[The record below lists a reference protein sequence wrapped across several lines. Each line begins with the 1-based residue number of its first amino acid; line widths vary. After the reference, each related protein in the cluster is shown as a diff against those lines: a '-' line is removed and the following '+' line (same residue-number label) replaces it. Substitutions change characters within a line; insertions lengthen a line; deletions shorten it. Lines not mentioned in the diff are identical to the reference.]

1 MHHGCVNFY
10 SGLQLLHD
18 LQAKKKAQQEAAAKR
33 AGGKKGQ
40 AKPAA
45 APAKTAQSDFTD
57 SESEEEEDMQ
67 RVSQQNSRFA
77 FLVPDIP
84 ATAPKVSLQGASG
97 GLAGLAGVSNP
108 EGFGTSRA
116 VALVEHLAAGL
127 DSDNGEEEEEE
138 AEEEGHEGHCIRLSG
153 HCMLT
158 MPCTVCL
165 WCQKLLRQNSSRLRV
180 KIRWVKQGTV
190 RH

>member
-1 MHHGCVNFY
+1 MK
-10 SGLQLLHD
+10 LLFD

-40 AKPAA
+40 AKAAASSA
-45 APAKTAQSDFTD
+45 APAKTAPSDFTD

-67 RVSQQNSRFA
+67 RLSQQNSRFA
-77 FLVPDIP
+77 SLVPDMP

-108 EGFGTSRA
+108 EGFGTSKA

-138 AEEEGHEGHCIRLSG
+138 AKEGHEGQCIRLSG

-158 MPCTVCL
+158 MPCTVCF
-165 WCQKLLRQNSSRLRV
+165 WCQNLLRQNSSRIRV
-180 KIRWVKQGTV
+180 KISWSKHGTCS
-190 RH
+190 H